1 MELILKKAE
10 KCKEVEI
17 LNRSYVFLTIP
28 LQTKETHV
36 FKDAT
41 NLSIQMHL
49 IIHSLN
55 QVLLVIYSCSNMRTA
70 SSLLYLRASLIVVG
84 P

>member
-1 MELILKKAE
+1 MELILKKVE

-17 LNRSYVFLTIP
+17 LKRAYVFLTKP

-36 FKDAT
+36 FKDTT

-55 QVLLVIYSCSNMRTA
+55 QVLLVIYSCYNMRTA
-70 SSLLYLRASLIVVG
+70 SSL
-84 P
+84 